1 MHRMHGIRGGAQ
13 PRREA
18 QGAEDGSNLTDSTA
32 GLQHMK
38 KPGLVWNDARV
49 CIFGMTSLP
58 LLQFRLDADRQRKDR
73 QYECQAP

>member
-32 GLQHMK
+32 GLQYMK

-58 LLQFRLDADRQRKDR
+58 LFSIPARRRQAEKG
-73 QYECQAP
+73 QTV